1 MSALVRSVAIR
12 RWGRRVLGV
21 GLAVVAGLLV
31 TALSIDLGPQLKGL
45 AEREGSKYLERPLHI
60 GRIRALI
67 GRGEF
72 EFTDV
77 VIESPKAEDVP
88 FLRAANIRVS
98 VPWWTVFRRA
108 LVVDHV
114 HVTGLNVNIVSW
126 PNDVNNLPKFGH
138 PGGKPL
144 PFTITTREILTDGE
158 LSYFDHDTNWH
169 VICRNLSV
177 VVVRALGSYYG
188 KAHFSK
194 GTITIQT
201 YLPMTAELDA
211 GFKFEDGMMK
221 IHRAELSTDGA
232 ASELVG
238 TVDFRNWPEQHYTL
252 TSQLQWPEVR
262 RVFFDGSHWDLA
274 GHGRF
279 DGTFHKYKG
288 GYEVKGRV
296 SSPLFTVLTTFG
308 KYPFPNIAGNVTWA
322 PKRLDLV
329 DLRSDFHGG
338 RATQTYTLAPLG
350 NPTPPTATWDVTYQN
365 VDLTSFSDGLEWPVL
380 RLAGRASGR
389 NFMTWTNGHFA
400 ETKTGD
406 GEISSLAPDD
416 AALTSPEIPEGLQPV
431 PQDSPWDVKK
441 RLSPYKV
448 SGHIKYTWA
457 PKWME
462 AAEGSWAATPHTYL
476 AFKGRTE
483 YGANSHMPFHLTSTD
498 WQESDR
504 FLVELLAAFKTPA
517 TPIETGGFGTF
528 DGVLTKAF
536 WDPHIEGTFAGDH
549 LRYWDV
555 DWGRTRGRA
564 VIENSYADVTDT
576 TFERF
581 GGKIATSGRYSLGY
595 PRKDKGQELDA
606 RITITKWPIR
616 EFRHAFLMDDW
627 PVDGLASAELHLYGG
642 YDRPDGFGSLRFDQG
657 VGWKESFE
665 WATASLRFE
674 YAGVRTD
681 GIELHKSTGIVRGAA
696 FSDWHTSTYSFNFD
710 GQRIPVES
718 LDTWRFPQAPL
729 SGMLQ
734 FTASGTGSSLDPT
747 YEARGSIAD
756 LYAGDEGIGQ
766 VSSRIHYLKKTVV
779 IDQLEAA
786 SPRLS
791 ISGAGRVAMN
801 DQMDAELSLRVTN
814 TAIDPYLRLI
824 APKTKISPYATA
836 LVTGSVRVSGELMDY
851 HYLSVDM
858 TVDQA
863 DLTLFDYPLHNDG
876 PIHLTFG
883 DSTMHVGRLRL
894 AGNDTQLDVTGDVSL
909 NDEQVHI
916 KAAGGA
922 NLAILQAFFSDLRSS
937 GAAEIT
943 ADITGDMRA
952 PQFSGS
958 ATITGGRVRNF
969 ALPHSFEDLNGRVT
983 FDAEGV
989 RVDGLRGKLGGGDVQ
1004 FGGTIGLKGYLPDE
1018 LNLTATGRNMTL
1030 RYPEGFQSR
1039 LNADLAVRGTMAAAE
1054 LSGTVTVLRT
1064 TMTRELDSEVGL
1076 LGFASAEAVSSGG
1089 AVTSGTAETG
1099 LPLTYEV
1106 QIVAPQSLR
1115 IDNALAHIVASGDLT
1130 LRGTYDRPA
1139 LTGRVDINRGEVTFQ
1154 GNRYVVTR
1162 GSVEFTNP
1170 ARIEPVFDVEAETR
1184 IRVRSGS
1191 FSQYGQTYRV
1201 VVQVSGTTER
1211 LTPTLT
1217 SDPQLPQIDIV
1228 SLLFGETDPTKLSE
1242 AELRTLDASQRAN
1255 MNLLQASAAR
1265 LLTSPLSAQVGK
1277 VVERTLGVDTVQI
1290 TPLLGFSDTTTQ
1302 LSPTARV
1309 TLGKRVSD
1317 RVFVTYTRALNTGR
1331 AEVILLEYDQNDQ
1344 LSWVLSKNEDQSFAL
1359 DFRVR
1364 HRF

>member
-1 MSALVRSVAIR
+1 MIR
-12 RWGRRVLGV
+12 RWGRRVLIV
-21 GLAVVAGLLV
+21 GLAVLAGLVV
-31 TALSIDLGPQLKGL
+31 TAFSVDLGPRLKGI
-45 AEREGSKYLERPLHI
+45 AERQGTKYLERPLHI
-60 GRIRALI
+60 GGIRALI

-77 VIESPKAEDVP
+77 VIESVKPEDVP
-88 FLRAANIRVS
+88 FLRAARIRVS

-108 LVVDHV
+108 LIIDHV
-114 HVTGLNVNIVSW
+114 HITGLKASIVSW
-126 PNDVNNLPKFGH
+126 PNDVNNMPKIVH
-138 PGGKPL
+138 RGGKPL
-144 PFTITTREILTDGE
+144 PFTITTREIITDESE
-158 LSYFDHDTNWH
+158 LSYYDHDTNWS
-169 VICRNLSV
+169 VVCRNLSV
-177 VVVRALGSYYG
+177 VVVNALGSYYG

-194 GTITIQT
+194 GTIAVQT

-211 GFKFEDGMMK
+211 GFKFEGGMMK
-221 IHRAELSTDGA
+221 IHRAQLLTDGA
-232 ASELVG
+232 ASELAG
-238 TVDFRNWPEQHYTL
+238 TVDFQHWPEQRYTL

-262 RVFFDGSHWDLA
+262 RVFFDGSRWDLE

-279 DGTFHKYKG
+279 EGTFHKYKG
-288 GYEVKGRV
+288 GYEVNGRV
-296 SSPLFTVLTTFG
+296 SSPLFSVVTSFG
-308 KYPFPNIAGNVTWA
+308 NYRFPNIAGNVTWT
-322 PKRLDLV
+322 PKRLDVVKLQ
-329 DLRSDFHGG
+329 SDFHGG

-350 NPTPPTATWDVTYQN
+350 NAAPPTATWDVQYQN
-365 VDLTSFSDGLEWPVL
+365 VDLTSFSEGLEWPVL
-380 RLAGRASGR
+380 RLAGRATGR
-389 NFMTWTNGHFA
+389 NFMTWTNGRFS
-400 ETKTGD
+400 ETKVGD
-406 GEISSLAPDD
+406 GEISSVAPGD
-416 AALTSPEIPEGLQPV
+416 AALTSPEIPEGMQPV
-431 PQDSPWDVKK
+431 PKDAPWDARK

-448 SGHIKYTWA
+448 TGRINYTWA
-457 PKWME
+457 PKWMDV
-462 AAEGSWAATPHTYL
+462 AEGSWAATPHTYL

-483 YGANSHMPFHLTSTD
+483 YGANSQVPFHLTSTD

-504 FLVELLAAFKTPA
+504 LLVELLAAFNTPA
-517 TPIETGGFGTF
+517 SAIEVGGFGTF

-536 WDPHIEGTFAGDH
+536 WDPHIEGTFAGEH

-564 VIENSYADVTDT
+564 VIENNYADVTNV

-581 GGKIATSGRYSLGY
+581 GGQIVTSGRYSLGY

-627 PVDGLASAELHLYGG
+627 PVDGLTSAELHLYGG

-657 VGWKESFE
+657 VAWKESFE

-718 LDTWRFPQAPL
+718 LDTWRFPTAPL
-729 SGMLQ
+729 SGLLQ

-824 APKTKISPYATA
+824 APQTKISPYATA
-836 LVTGSVRVSGELMDY
+836 LVSGSVRVSGELMDY
-851 HYLSVDM
+851 HFLSVDV
-858 TVDQA
+858 TIDRA
-863 DLTLFDYPLHNDG
+863 DLRLFDYPLHNDG
-876 PIHLTFG
+876 AVHLTFG

-909 NDEQVHI
+909 IDEQVRI

-922 NLAILQAFFSDLRSS
+922 NLAILQAFFPDLRST

-958 ATITGGRVRNF
+958 ATITGGRVRHF
-969 ALPHSFEDLNGRVT
+969 ALPHSFDDLNGRVT
-983 FDAEGV
+983 FDADGV
-989 RVDGLRGKLGGGDVQ
+989 RVDGLSGKLGGGDVR

-1064 TMTRELDSEVGL
+1064 TMTRELDSEAGL
-1076 LGFASAEAVSSGG
+1076 LGFASAEAVTSGG
-1089 AVTSGTAETG
+1089 TVRSGAVETG
-1099 LPLTYEV
+1099 IPLTYEV
-1106 QIVAPQSLR
+1106 QILAPQTLR

-1130 LRGTYDRPA
+1130 LRGTYDHPA

-1154 GNRYVVTR
+1154 GNRYVMTR
-1162 GSVEFTNP
+1162 GAVEFTNP
-1170 ARIEPVFDVEAETR
+1170 TRIDPVFDVEAETR

-1201 VVQVSGTTER
+1201 VVQVTGTTER

-1290 TPLLGFSDTTTQ
+1290 TPLLGFSDTAQ

-1331 AEVILLEYDQNDQ
+1331 AEVILLEYDQNEQ